1 MAKVLSN
8 TCSLIDFGTNL
19 TRGFT
24 AHGFPRRFKQLHHNW
39 PFPVLSN
46 RFLSSTPFLARLQ
59 LRSTSFEA
67 QARKLP
73 CFLAMGELGQEDK
86 NSLSFQ
92 GVVLPAT
99 EIYVEKA
106 VEALRAG
113 KVIAVPTDTLYG
125 LACDACSSAA
135 VQKIYEIK
143 GRSITSPLAVC
154 VSDVLDV
161 DRFAITSHLP
171 DGLLQCLLPGP
182 VTLVLDRG
190 QESLLEKSL
199 NPGIDTIG
207 IRIPECDFIR
217 MIAQDFGSALALT
230 SANQSGHSSTVC
242 IEEFK
247 QLWQECA
254 YIFDGGQLPVGRAG
268 STVIDLTRPNL
279 YKILRP
285 GSALKETTQI
295 LDRFGWK
302 ETS

>member
-125 LACDACSSAA
+125 LACDACA
-135 VQKIYEIK
+135 
-143 GRSITSPLAVC
+143 
-154 VSDVLDV
+154 
-161 DRFAITSHLP
+161 
-171 DGLLQCLLPGP
+171 
-182 VTLVLDRG
+182 G